1 MIHFDSRFGEAKRIR
16 MPLLYELICHMFDVK
31 QVENWRDREAKST
44 AGVSPTSHQNAAAQ
58 PLLIEVNM
66 GMGQY
71 L

>member
-1 MIHFDSRFGEAKRIR
+1 MIHFDSRFGEAKTNTYATAVRTDLPYVR
-16 MPLLYELICHMFDVK
+16 RQPGGKLDG
-31 QVENWRDREAKST
+31 EAKST